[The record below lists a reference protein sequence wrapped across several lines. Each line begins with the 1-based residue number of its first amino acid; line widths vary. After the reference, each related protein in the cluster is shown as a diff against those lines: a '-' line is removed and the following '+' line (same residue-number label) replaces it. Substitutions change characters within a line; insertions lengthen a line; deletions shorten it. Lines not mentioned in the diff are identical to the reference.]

1 MEITEANNRLYIP
14 EDQGQHTSRNFIYKK
29 SGARPVVLMVKDRWM
44 YKYVSARHHVSP
56 QVPGTSQISPSVYM
70 DEPQMF
76 KPPHELSP
84 EAAYGI
90 QILESANI
98 KKLSP

>member
-1 MEITEANNRLYIP
+1 MEIREANNRPYVP
-14 EDQGQHTSRNFIYKK
+14 EGQGQHTSRNFIYKK
-29 SGARPVVLMVKDRWM
+29 AGARPVISMVKDRWM
-44 YKYVSARHHVSP
+44 YKHVCARHHVSP

-76 KPPHELSP
+76 KPPHGLSP
-84 EAAYGI
+84 GAACSI
-90 QILESANI
+90 QILKSANI

>member
-1 MEITEANNRLYIP
+1 MEITEANKRLYVP
-14 EDQGQHTSRNFIYKK
+14 EDQGLHTSINFIYKRA
-29 SGARPVVLMVKDRWM
+29 GTRPDISMVKNGWM

-70 DEPQMF
+70 HEPQMF

-84 EAAYGI
+84 EAA
-90 QILESANI
+90 
-98 KKLSP
+98 